1 MVRSRLDSSINYP
14 ELKSLDPLDTEEHKY
29 KAPLYE
35 ASVLGINTII
45 SIGQAN
51 NTFIS
56 KSIVYFPI
64 YLIKNDKVISQI
76 GV

>member
-14 ELKSLDPLDTEEHKY
+14 ELKSLDVLDTEEHNY

-45 SIGQAN
+45 SIGQVN

-56 KSIVYFPI
+56 KNIVYFPI
-64 YLIKNDKVISQI
+64 YY
-76 GV
+76 